1 VVFPGDWTID
11 FALSAP
17 AAATHTCV
25 VVSFND
31 GPAGTPVNQ
40 QIGPFPNGD
49 SESGAKGP
57 LTIYTHTGPAA
68 VSLQQLSASATSGS
82 PALIAFGLMLL
93 GALTVVAVRRS
104 RV

>member
-1 VVFPGDWTID
+1 MVFPGDWTID
-11 FALSAP
+11 FPLSAP
-17 AAATHTCV
+17 PAATHTCV
-25 VVSFND
+25 LVSFNA
-31 GPAGTPVNQ
+31 GPAGTPTNQ

-49 SESGAKGP
+49 SESGPKDP

-82 PALIAFGLMLL
+82 PALIVFGVMLL
-93 GALTVVAVRRS
+93 GALSVVAFRRP

>member
-1 VVFPGDWTID
+1 MVFPGDWTID

-40 QIGPFPNGD
+40 QIGRSRMAIVKAAQRP
-49 SESGAKGP
+49 SYH
-57 LTIYTHTGPAA
+57 LYHTGP
-68 VSLQQLSASATSGS
+68 LPRQQQLSASATSGS
-82 PALIAFGLMLL
+82 PALIAFGVMLL